1 MTQAAVVAGKALSTT
16 RPADMGVLW
25 GDVLRS
31 MPLFAAIPK
40 RHVRKIASLTKEV
53 RFAKG
58 ATIVREGD
66 PGDAFFV
73 ILDGSATVVQP
84 GGLPAIE
91 LGPGDYFGEI
101 ALIDGGE
108 RTATVRAQSE
118 VYCLLLPGRP
128 FMKMVRGEPEIA
140 VALLRQL
147 AGRLRELQTRTHLT
161 A

>member
-1 MTQAAVVAGKALSTT
+1 MTHAALEISKALSVP
-16 RPADMGVLW
+16 RPSDMGALW
-25 GDVLRS
+25 GDVLKD
-31 MPLFAAIPK
+31 MPLFAEVPK
-40 RHVRKIASLTKEV
+40 RHVRKIASLTKET

-58 ATIVREGD
+58 STIVREGER
-66 PGDAFFV
+66 GDAFFV
-73 ILDGSATVVQP
+73 VLEGTAAVIRP

-101 ALIDGGE
+101 ALIDGAE
-108 RTATVRAQSE
+108 RTATVRAQTE

-128 FMKMVRGEPEIA
+128 FMKMVRSEPEIA

>member
-1 MTQAAVVAGKALSTT
+1 MTQAALMASKALSAP
-16 RPADMGVLW
+16 RRADMGALW
-25 GDVLRS
+25 GDVLKG
-31 MPLFAAIPK
+31 MPLFAEVPK
-40 RHVRKIASLTKEV
+40 RHVRKIASLTKET

-58 ATIVREGD
+58 SSIVREGD
-66 PGDAFFV
+66 RGDAFFV
-73 ILDGSATVVQP
+73 VLEGTAAVIRP

-108 RTATVRAQSE
+108 RTATVRAQTD

-128 FMKMVRGEPEIA
+128 FMKMVRAEPEIA

-147 AGRLRELQTRTHLT
+147 AGRLRDFQTKTHLT